1 MIDQRKRNSQIDLA
15 IGNRIRAIRIS
26 SGRSVEVVAASAD
39 MLIGDYAE
47 GENGQ
52 RRFNAVELHAISQA
66 LGISL
71 SDIVSG
77 LEY

>member
-1 MIDQRKRNSQIDLA
+1 MIGQRKRNSQIDLA
-15 IGNRIRAIRIS
+15 IGNRIRAIRVS

-47 GENGQ
+47 GENGK
-52 RRFNAVELHAISQA
+52 RRFNAVELHAISQT

>member
-1 MIDQRKRNSQIDLA
+1 MIDQRKRNSKVDLA
-15 IGNRIRAIRIS
+15 IGNRIRAIRVS
-26 SGRSVEVVAASAD
+26 SGQSVEVVAASAN

-47 GENGQ
+47 CENGQ
-52 RRFNAVELHAISQA
+52 RRFNAVELHAISEA